1 MKGRIFVIGASL
13 SGIDALYELVSKLP
27 RTFPTPIF
35 VAEHVASHSLG
46 MRPHL
51 LSKAGPLPAV
61 YAKTA
66 SLVEPGVIYV
76 ARPDRHMLL
85 QKAYIRLSHGPHEN
99 LARPAIDP
107 LFRSAAAAYGA
118 AVVGQTCRVAGRE
131 GQSGLG
137 LAA

>member
-13 SGIDALYELVSKLP
+13 GGIDALYELVSKLP

-35 VAEHVASHSLG
+35 VAQHVASHSPG

-61 YAKTA
+61 HAKTA
-66 SLVEPGVIYV
+66 SLFEPGVIYV
-76 ARPDRHMLL
+76 APPDRH
-85 QKAYIRLSHGPHEN
+85 ILSYGPHEN

-118 AVVGQTCRVAGRE
+118 AVVGQTCRVAGRA